1 MMKWGPIEP
10 REGEWQWT
18 GPDRLVEFGAAHGMT
33 VVGHTLV
40 WHSQTPRW
48 LFVDEQ
54 NAPVSKERLL
64 KRIETHIQTLVG
76 RYKGRVAIWDVVN
89 EAIDEDEKGW
99 RQSPF
104 LTIAG
109 PEFVERA
116 FRLAHE
122 ADPKATLLYNDY
134 NEHNPGRRRFLVEVI
149 RDYKRRGVPI
159 HGVGFQ
165 GHVGLEYPDLAEYE
179 KSLQAIAAEGLP
191 VHITELDVDVLPR
204 ASGYTGAEI
213 STNFELSEKLNPW
226 KTGLPAEIDA
236 KLTARYRQ
244 LFELFLKYRETIARV
259 STWGTFDGESWKNN
273 FPVRGR
279 TNYPL
284 LFDRALQPKAAYA
297 RRAERR
303 RLTAAVAVARRRY
316 CRVTL
321 VARTLPSAWVTP
333 LTLTLFPLFSS
344 PHAGVKVVDAVVAT
358 LKPLTPNV
366 TVGQVPFRPPTLP
379 SISNSAPVASSLICS
394 RRASIDPSDWRSPT
408 TWIVI
413 PICSTDRSWTSPR
426 RWTTVDPLVRTVV
439 PAMVSTSAGRVPPMA
454 VSVPSIEADV
464 SCGGVGVS
472 AASAWSAP
480 RRPGSRAGAR
490 RTRSHRA
497 ATPSPRCACCSS
509 PRRRG
514 RATCWG
520 ARRTP

>member
-1 MMKWGPIEP
+1 MMKWGPLEP

-18 GPDRLVEFGAAHGMT
+18 GPDRLVAFGAAHGMT

-64 KRIETHIQTLVG
+64 KRIETRIQTLVG

-116 FRLAHE
+116 FRVAHE

-134 NEHNPGRRRFLVEVI
+134 NEHNPGRRRFLVDVI

-236 KLTARYRQ
+236 QLTARYRQ

-284 LFDRALQPKAAYA
+284 LFDRELKPKAAYA
-297 RRAERR
+297 G
-303 RLTAAVAVARRRY
+303 LAALKRQPAR
-316 CRVTL
+316 
-321 VARTLPSAWVTP
+321 
-333 LTLTLFPLFSS
+333 
-344 PHAGVKVVDAVVAT
+344 
-358 LKPLTPNV
+358 
-366 TVGQVPFRPPTLP
+366 
-379 SISNSAPVASSLICS
+379 
-394 RRASIDPSDWRSPT
+394 
-408 TWIVI
+408 
-413 PICSTDRSWTSPR
+413 
-426 RWTTVDPLVRTVV
+426 
-439 PAMVSTSAGRVPPMA
+439 
-454 VSVPSIEADV
+454 
-464 SCGGVGVS
+464 
-472 AASAWSAP
+472 
-480 RRPGSRAGAR
+480 
-490 RTRSHRA
+490 
-497 ATPSPRCACCSS
+497 
-509 PRRRG
+509 
-514 RATCWG
+514 
-520 ARRTP
+520 